1 MKISESEEQKKLV
14 QWLCLKKIFHFSVAN
29 ENQQSSTNKVMA
41 IKIASKHKAM
51 GRVSGTC
58 DIFVLLPNIILAI
71 EMKTAPTKLKSGELS
86 KSRAVTSD
94 NQKKFISDI
103 NEFDYVDSKVCY
115 GFSDSR
121 EYIESFITNSNTN

>member
-1 MKISESEEQKKLV
+1 VKISESEEQKKLV
-14 QWLCLKKIFHFSVAN
+14 QWLRLRKIFHFSVAN
-29 ENQQSSTNKVMA
+29 ENQQSSTNKMMA

-58 DIFVLLPNIILAI
+58 DIFVLLPNIMLAI
-71 EMKTAPTKLKSGELS
+71 EMKTAPTKLKSGKLS

-103 NEFDYVDSKVCY
+103 NEFKYADSRVCY
-115 GFSDSR
+115 GFDEAR
-121 EYIESFITNSNTN
+121 DFIESFR